1 MTCDSHSFWSITN
14 NRLDMTFGHSNLNPS
29 FSSRWVQPPP
39 PFATA
44 WSGSLGGRF
53 RFTIR
58 HEVSKTSPP
67 VIWRPPTYVATAV
80 AAWIVAISLLRL
92 GPWEVGFLLG

>member
-39 PFATA
+39 SPAPFATA
-44 WSGSLGGRF
+44 WSGSGGGGVF
-53 RFTIR
+53 FF
-58 HEVSKTSPP
+58 
-67 VIWRPPTYVATAV
+67 WRYSTVY
-80 AAWIVAISLLRL
+80 
-92 GPWEVGFLLG
+92 